1 MRNLCSPRLALV
13 LLATW
18 VAACTP
24 LSRVTLLPDAD
35 GRSTAVQVQGTAG
48 GAQVL
53 DQPYA
58 VAAVQ
63 RAGTV
68 DRTQTTAEELH
79 KQHGALLALQP
90 PGVQRFVLQFEPGT
104 ATLTPESQAQ
114 LPGILAQARALPGGE
129 LVVVGHTDRTG
140 SPQAN
145 DALSLQRAQ
154 AVRNLLIGQGFQPEL
169 IEAVGRGEREPVVP
183 TEANVDEPRNRRA
196 EIIVR

>member
-1 MRNLCSPRLALV
+1 MRSLCFPRLALV

-18 VAACTP
+18 VSACTP

-63 RAGTV
+63 RTGAV
-68 DRTQTTAEELH
+68 DRAQTTAEEIQ

-114 LPGILAQARALPGGE
+114 LPAILAQARALPGGE

>member
-1 MRNLCSPRLALV
+1 MRVPWFSAVLAWV
-13 LLATW
+13 LTLGL
-18 VAACTP
+18 AACAP

-35 GRSTAVQVQGTAG
+35 GRSTAVQVQGASG
-48 GAQVL
+48 VQQL

-58 VAAVQ
+58 VAAVH
-63 RAGTV
+63 RTGAV
-68 DRTQTTAEELH
+68 DRAQTTAEAVQQ
-79 KQHGALLALQP
+79 KFGALLSLQP

-104 ATLTPESQAQ
+104 AMLTPDSQAQ
-114 LPGILAQARALPGGE
+114 LPSILAQARALPGGE

-145 DALSLQRAQ
+145 DVLSLQRAQ
-154 AVRNLLIGQGFQPEL
+154 AVRALLVEQGFQPEL
-169 IEAVGRGEREPVVP
+169 IEAVGRGEREPLVP

>member
-1 MRNLCSPRLALV
+1 MRSLCFPRLALV

-18 VAACTP
+18 VSACTP

-63 RAGTV
+63 RTGAV
-68 DRTQTTAEELH
+68 DRAQTTAEEIQ

-90 PGVQRFVLQFEPGT
+90 PGVG
-104 ATLTPESQAQ
+104 A
-114 LPGILAQARALPGGE
+114 
-129 LVVVGHTDRTG
+129 
-140 SPQAN
+140 
-145 DALSLQRAQ
+145 
-154 AVRNLLIGQGFQPEL
+154 
-169 IEAVGRGEREPVVP
+169 
-183 TEANVDEPRNRRA
+183 
-196 EIIVR
+196 

>member
-1 MRNLCSPRLALV
+1 MRALWFKTLLPV
-13 LLATW
+13 TLTALLA
-18 VAACTP
+18 ACAP

-35 GRSTAVQVQGTAG
+35 GRSTAVQVQGAG
-48 GAQVL
+48 GTQQL

-63 RAGTV
+63 RTGTV
-68 DRTQTTAEELH
+68 DRTQTTAEAVQ
-79 KQHGALLALQP
+79 KQFVALLALQP
-90 PGVQRFVLQFEPGT
+90 PGVQRFVMQFEPGT
-104 ATLTPESQAQ
+104 ATLTQESQAQ
-114 LPGILAQARALPGGE
+114 LPTILAQARALPGGE

-145 DALSLQRAQ
+145 DVLSLQRAQ
-154 AVRNLLIGQGFQPEL
+154 AVRTLLVEQGFQPEL
-169 IEAVGRGEREPVVP
+169 IEAVGRGEREPLVP